1 MADTEGNDEISATDQ
16 APTEPS
22 FSPQRLY
29 LKDLSFETPMGTDIF
44 SQQWEPKVGQD
55 LSTTS
60 SKIGVDLYE
69 VALRITITV
78 KHEEDVLYLIE
89 AEQGGVF
96 KITGLTGQQLSQV
109 LNTACPNILF
119 PYVREVIDSTV
130 TKASFPPIM
139 LPPVNFDS
147 LFMAAIDKAKAEE
160 STMPTQGESPTAH

>member
-1 MADTEGNDEISATDQ
+1 MADTEGNDEISATEQ
-16 APTEPS
+16 APKEPS
-22 FSPQRLY
+22 FLPQRLY
-29 LKDLSFETPMGTDIF
+29 LKDLSFETPKGTDIF

-78 KHEEDVLYLIE
+78 KHEDAVLYLIE
-89 AEQGGVF
+89 AEQGGIF
-96 KITGLTGQQLSQV
+96 KITGLADQQLAQV

-139 LPPVNFDS
+139 LPPVNFDA
-147 LFMAAIDKAKAEE
+147 LFIAALEEARAQEPAEQSE
-160 STMPTQGESPTAH
+160 EGKTISH